1 MANGLDSEIAKLDV
15 KFSPRHTGV
24 SKFFTEYCFYDFWIR
39 YCSPQAVEMT
49 GDGLIVC
56 IHRFKPDAT
65 GRDDLAVLDTRYPR
79 SLDGL
84 TAARNDGLTAV
95 EKLYGLPPDIKIL
108 DMKILKKD
116 IRHGE
121 IKLLV
126 ETPEDVWYVSQLLD
140 PGDTIKGKTPRKV
153 KVSEEADATKRM
165 VLIALTVEK
174 ADFSKTTNAL
184 RASGKIIEGPEDVP
198 HGTYHTFAIEPGSTI
213 TITKEH
219 WYGYQLDRIKEAA

>member
-95 EKLYGLPPDIKIL
+95 EKLYGLPPDIKIIEMNNFPQL
-108 DMKILKKD
+108 TSIQYDAIYRISM
-116 IRHGE
+116 
-121 IKLLV
+121 
-126 ETPEDVWYVSQLLD
+126 TDV
-140 PGDTIKGKTPRKV
+140 I
-153 KVSEEADATKRM
+153 ATM
-165 VLIALTVEK
+165 
-174 ADFSKTTNAL
+174 SKE
-184 RASGKIIEGPEDVP
+184 RAKNN
-198 HGTYHTFAIEPGSTI
+198 
-213 TITKEH
+213 
-219 WYGYQLDRIKEAA
+219 